1 MYFLTKVKGLGA
13 LGILDKLF
21 LRHNKDARQAK
32 QICTKLHDT
41 HVKYAC
47 AKTEDGDNPIIGR
60 DGHLNITDGNIFELT
75 FGVQS
80 AFRYRIEE
88 LSIWEFMSLDGATI
102 SGPELNSG
110 QEKSFIVYY
119 DKHLT

>member
-1 MYFLTKVKGLGA
+1 MV
-13 LGILDKLF
+13 LGIFGKLF
-21 LRHNKDARQAK
+21 SRDSKEAKQAK
-32 QICTKLHDT
+32 AICTKLHDT
-41 HVKYAC
+41 HVMYAC
-47 AKTEDGDNPIIGR
+47 VKTEDGDNPIIGR

-102 SGPELNSG
+102 SGLELNSG
-110 QEKSFIVYY
+110 EEKSFIVYY